1 MGKQLDPKNV
11 ARVSFVF
18 GGNQRSKEDAM
29 LTRRRFGACA
39 VCAAVGLTA
48 SEVDAETQGVQTS
61 GTTRT
66 ILHSTDFPG
75 EKYVTILVSAEI
87 APGATVARHTHPGV
101 ESAFILEG
109 GGVFFVKGQPDRQ
122 FKAMDNWQVPP
133 EVPHSLRNGHKTT
146 KLAITYVVE
155 KDKPL
160 ASPAPE

>member
-1 MGKQLDPKNV
+1 MLRPKASKQAGPLGQSCIV
-11 ARVSFVF
+11 QIFLARNTSPFWC
-18 GGNQRSKEDAM
+18 
-29 LTRRRFGACA
+29 RRKSH
-39 VCAAVGLTA
+39 L
-48 SEVDAETQGVQTS
+48 
-61 GTTRT
+61 
-66 ILHSTDFPG
+66 
-75 EKYVTILVSAEI
+75 
-87 APGATVARHTHPGV
+87 GV

-133 EVPHSLRNGHKTT
+133 EVPHSLRNGDKTT